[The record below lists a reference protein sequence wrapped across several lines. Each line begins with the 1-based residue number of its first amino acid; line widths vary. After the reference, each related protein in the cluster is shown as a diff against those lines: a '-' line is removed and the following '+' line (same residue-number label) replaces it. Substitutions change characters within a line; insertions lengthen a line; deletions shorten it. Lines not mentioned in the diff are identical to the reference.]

1 MELIWLML
9 PMPKEASKLI
19 NLPDLADDRDGIP
32 FFKGIIGGELHV
44 RLLAVLDGDD
54 VDAVDLAQIQR
65 PHTLAQHPA
74 AHRDA
79 PHLDA
84 VAEGDVVQQI
94 ARDQPL
100 ADAHGH
106 VGLRVDD
113 LGPETLEHLAVHL
126 TGGLGDDVRHAQLCD
141 EHRRQ
146 DTDIDL
152 LTDADRDRAA
162 VLHAGFL
169 QRGLVQLVDDKRI
182 VGVAAHGLDLCLVL
196 VHGNDL
202 LAGGGQR
209 LD

>member
-1 MELIWLML
+1 M
-9 PMPKEASKLI
+9 
-19 NLPDLADDRDGIP
+19 
-32 FFKGIIGGELHV
+32 
-44 RLLAVLDGDD
+44 LDGDD

-146 DTDIDL
+146 NADVDL

-162 VLHAGFL
+162 VLHAGLL

-196 VHGNDL
+196 VNGNDL

-209 LD
+209 LDQRRAEPA